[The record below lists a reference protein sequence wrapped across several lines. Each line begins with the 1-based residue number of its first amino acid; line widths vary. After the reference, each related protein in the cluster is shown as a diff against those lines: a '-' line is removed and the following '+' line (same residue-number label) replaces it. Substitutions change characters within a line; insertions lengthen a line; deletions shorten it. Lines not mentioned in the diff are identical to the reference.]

1 MVLRKGVCSLFIPLK
16 LRSAV
21 HVEPTK
27 LWEPWHILW
36 ERMELGRSKVSTKV
50 RGFAFGS
57 ISLHLISKRIK
68 EILTQKHQYNA
79 KYLSRFNDKDAF
91 RKLKKTLYCFQI
103 SAVCIGVCAYMHTTF
118 LVGEIP
124 DRFLGQALCGFV
136 ADKQPPKRIFCL
148 LLKETWICFSHII
161 CQLLHGRPVLCLN
174 ISTPPPLTFC
184 AFSKLN
190 PPPPQIKPLRKLYP
204 TLRPPSSLPGP

>member
-1 MVLRKGVCSLFIPLK
+1 MLIFRERERERERELNLSSVMVLCKGVCSLFIPLK

-36 ERMELGRSKVSTKV
+36 DRMELGRSKVSTKV

-91 RKLKKTLYCFQI
+91 RKLKKNSILFPDFSCMYRRMCVH
-103 SAVCIGVCAYMHTTF
+103 AHY
-118 LVGEIP
+118 IP
-124 DRFLGQALCGFV
+124 GR
-136 ADKQPPKRIFCL
+136 RN
-148 LLKETWICFSHII
+148 TW
-161 CQLLHGRPVLCLN
+161 
-174 ISTPPPLTFC
+174 
-184 AFSKLN
+184 
-190 PPPPQIKPLRKLYP
+190 
-204 TLRPPSSLPGP
+204 

>member
-1 MVLRKGVCSLFIPLK
+1 MRNIYPDLMI
-16 LRSAV
+16 
-21 HVEPTK
+21 
-27 LWEPWHILW
+27 
-36 ERMELGRSKVSTKV
+36 RM
-50 RGFAFGS
+50 
-57 ISLHLISKRIK
+57 
-68 EILTQKHQYNA
+68 
-79 KYLSRFNDKDAF
+79 LSGNK
-91 RKLKKTLYCFQI
+91 KKTLYCFQI

-174 ISTPPPLTFC
+174 ISTPPHILCIF
-184 AFSKLN
+184 KID
-190 PPPPQIKPLRKLYP
+190 PPPPKSSPLENCTPL
-204 TLRPPSSLPGP
+204 